1 MGIEYEWRNGVV
13 GESREMFETKFPELK
28 SAGQFIHSIINKPF
42 MIYLVEYYLGQFDF
56 EDFKISKTLNRNQ
69 LNELNEF
76 ISQICGIQIKC
87 RNLYIKII
95 KMYNTLLC
103 IRTTFSLSWVLSRLE
118 FKIESYNSSL
128 DGLSYNER
136 VQTVQKGA
144 HTRNKVDL
152 FGMLSSSLLFGNVS
166 KTELE

>member
-103 IRTTFSLSWVLSRLE
+103 IRTTFSLS
-118 FKIESYNSSL
+118 
-128 DGLSYNER
+128 
-136 VQTVQKGA
+136 
-144 HTRNKVDL
+144 
-152 FGMLSSSLLFGNVS
+152 
-166 KTELE
+166 